1 MTKPAD
7 FYNNVVATMKYLDS
21 VLPSGSHVLLTG
33 LANGNSKLVDL
44 NHLKQ
49 LNKFIL
55 IFKEPFCMMPL
66 LIEYIH

>member
-33 LANGNSKLVDL
+33 LANGNSKLAFI
-44 NHLKQ
+44 NHFKQ
-49 LNKFIL
+49 LNKFVR
-55 IFKEPFCMMPL
+55 IFKEPFCMML
-66 LIEYIH
+66 SLTEYIH